1 MPLVKVV
8 QSEVDGTSI
17 TKLVEKKM
25 DEGGGFPEKKE
36 ESVKYIE
43 TIYTPHVFAEYEII
57 EEKLGAGTKLELVP
71 SINGIVLDLLQLQIR
86 GKAPSGLDPSASE
99 YLDEVTSFE
108 YLQRAPTRE
117 LVEYI
122 TKNRIIEIEKGKFLY
137 IGYDDAAAVVEYF
150 NKLLHFWQYQRGHQ
164 EPHRVAGFK
173 GTDVSRFEANFQGNL
188 NRVKE
193 FKELRN
199 CFRFYAPYWIVRLE
213 TASSYRFLVFDFK
226 GVEQTRLAEE
236 LTTNSQ
242 FYDFINSKTISIGDA
257 TS

>member
-1 MPLVKVV
+1 MKVV

-71 SINGIVLDLLQLQIR
+71 SIHRIVLDLLQLQIR

-108 YLQRAPTRE
+108 YLQRAPKRE

-122 TKNRIIEIEKGKFLY
+122 TKNRIIELGKGKFLY

>member
-8 QSEVDGTSI
+8 QSELDKTSI
-17 TKLVEKKM
+17 TKLVEKKIH
-25 DEGGGFPEKKE
+25 EQGEFQEKKVE
-36 ESVKYIE
+36 NVKYIE
-43 TIYTPHVFAEYEII
+43 QLYSPHVFAEYEIV
-57 EEKLGAGTKLELVP
+57 EEKLGAGTKLELIS
-71 SINGIVLDLLQLQIR
+71 SIHSIVLDLLQLQIQ
-86 GKAPSGLDPSASE
+86 GKAPSVLDPSAAE

-108 YLQRAPTRE
+108 YLQRAPKRE

-122 TKNRIIEIEKGKFLY
+122 TKNRIIELGKGKFLY

-164 EPHRVAGFK
+164 EPHLVAGFK

-193 FKELRN
+193 FKALRN

-213 TASSYRFLVFDFK
+213 TTSSYRFLVFDFK

>member
-8 QSEVDGTSI
+8 QSEVDKTSI
-17 TKLVEKKM
+17 TKLVEKKIH
-25 DEGGGFPEKKE
+25 EQGEFQEKKIE
-36 ESVKYIE
+36 NVKYIE
-43 TIYTPHVFAEYEII
+43 QLYSPHVFAEYEIV
-57 EEKLGAGTKLELVP
+57 EEKLGAGTKLELIS
-71 SINGIVLDLLQLQIR
+71 SIHSIVLDLLQLQIQ
-86 GKAPSGLDPSASE
+86 GKAPSVLDPSAAE

-108 YLQRAPTRE
+108 YLQRAPKRE

-122 TKNRIIEIEKGKFLY
+122 TKNRIIELGKGKFLY

-164 EPHRVAGFK
+164 EPHLVAGFK

-193 FKELRN
+193 FKALRN